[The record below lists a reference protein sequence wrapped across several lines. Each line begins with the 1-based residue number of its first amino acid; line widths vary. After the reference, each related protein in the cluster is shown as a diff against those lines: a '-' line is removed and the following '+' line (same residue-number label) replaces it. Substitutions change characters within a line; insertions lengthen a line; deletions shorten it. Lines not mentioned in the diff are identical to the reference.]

1 MDNLHNYLS
10 HLYLF
15 QKVAQLG
22 SFQAAASFM
31 GLPRS
36 SVSKKI
42 RQLEE
47 HINQRLIL
55 RSTRKLKLTN
65 AGEALLVASD
75 PLTKVLENSH
85 KVVEHYEDA
94 PSGCVKISCSSLI
107 GQHFLLPLLAK
118 LREDFPNI
126 SLELCLSDAYVDLIE
141 QKMDIAIRI
150 GHLPD
155 SSLVARQIGQKRWG
169 WFASPQYLETYGT
182 PLHPDELISH
192 QCLVF
197 KNNTSTLNYWSFKHP
212 DDSIQNIYVESD
224 ISTDNS
230 TALIEMACLGL
241 GIVMV
246 DPLFIQ
252 AQVKVNALVPILSNW
267 THNNTQPINLVCL
280 GKSSRSRA
288 TTCIWEALY
297 IELQNSMRQ

>member
-1 MDNLHNYLS
+1 MDNLHNFLS

-15 QKVAQLG
+15 QKVSQLG
-22 SFQAAASFM
+22 SFQAAAAFM

-65 AGEALLVASD
+65 AGEALLTASE

-107 GQHFLLPLLAK
+107 GQNFLLPLLTK
-118 LREDFPNI
+118 LRKNYPKI
-126 SLELCLSDAYVDLIE
+126 SLELCLSDSYVDLIE
-141 QKMDIAIRI
+141 EKMDIAIRI

-155 SSLVARQIGQKRWG
+155 SSLVAKQIGQKSWG
-169 WFASPQYLETYGT
+169 WFASPEYLKEHGI
-182 PLHPDELISH
+182 PMSPDELMSH
-192 QCLVF
+192 QCIVF
-197 KNNTSTLNYWSFKHP
+197 KNNSSTLNYWSFKHP
-212 DDSIQNIYVESD
+212 DHSIQNLYVESNL
-224 ISTDNS
+224 STDNS
-230 TALIEMACLGL
+230 TALIEMACLDL
-241 GIVMV
+241 GIIMV
-246 DPLFIQ
+246 DPLFVQ
-252 AQVKVNALVPILSNW
+252 AHVKAHSLVPILADW
-267 THNNTQPINLVCL
+267 RHNNTQPINLVCL

-288 TTCIWEALY
+288 ATCIWETLY
-297 IELQNSMRQ
+297 IELQHCME